1 MKRFIIFM
9 FILSCISFVY
19 AQEKTDNY
27 RPFIEEGKVWVSKP
41 EIVLT
46 MAGIITP
53 RVVVEYDYDE
63 S

>member
-1 MKRFIIFM
+1 M

>member
-1 MKRFIIFM
+1 MERIC
-9 FILSCISFVY
+9 LLLTLISFLSSLN
-19 AQEKTDNY
+19 AQADSDY

>member
-1 MKRFIIFM
+1 MERIC
-9 FILSCISFVY
+9 LLLTLISFLSSLN
-19 AQEKTDNY
+19 AQEDSDY